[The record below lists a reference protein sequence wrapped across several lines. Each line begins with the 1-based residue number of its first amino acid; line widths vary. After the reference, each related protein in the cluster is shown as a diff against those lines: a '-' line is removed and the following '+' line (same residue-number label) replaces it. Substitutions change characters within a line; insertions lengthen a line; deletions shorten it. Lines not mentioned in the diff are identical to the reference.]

1 MNFIRRM
8 GSGDKEPEVV
18 GTYLVLTVI
27 LHLSGLANPPW
38 SAIRGYEWIVLLL
51 FGLAAVLVRR
61 RFLVASSVAMLLAG
75 AGLLAVG
82 SIGGYFLVFECV
94 FGLFLLGSVRTRTVA
109 LALLCLA
116 AISLAIATWLGTR
129 NPQEVVL
136 ALLMAGFILFT
147 PMLWAENVRTAK
159 ELARAEAQRAE
170 AVQSAAD
177 AREDQLVAEHE
188 FSRVQERTAL
198 AREMHDVLSARFSSI
213 ALLSGALLP
222 AAPPAVRA
230 PLQSIRDESVSG
242 LEDMAAMVRMLHA
255 GGPALQARIEDLPEL
270 VAGFGSPVRWEYRV
284 AHPQRFGPAVHTAAH
299 RTVCELLVNHAKHA
313 PGTTLELS
321 VIQEKGLAITASNG
335 LRQDAGR
342 APGAGTGLEN
352 IRTRVAA
359 LDGRFE
365 VRAGTDFEV
374 HVEFPG
380 PAEATEKP

>member
-38 SAIRGYEWIVLLL
+38 FAIRGYEWIVLLL
-51 FGLAAVLVRR
+51 IGLAAVLVRR

-136 ALLMAGFILFT
+136 VLLMAGFILFT

-177 AREDQLVAEHE
+177 AREDQLVAEHD

-222 AAPPAVRA
+222 AAPRLRGHRCRASAMSRFPAWRT
-230 PLQSIRDESVSG
+230 
-242 LEDMAAMVRMLHA
+242 
-255 GGPALQARIEDLPEL
+255 
-270 VAGFGSPVRWEYRV
+270 W
-284 AHPQRFGPAVHTAAH
+284 PQWCGCCMP
-299 RTVCELLVNHAKHA
+299 
-313 PGTTLELS
+313 
-321 VIQEKGLAITASNG
+321 
-335 LRQDAGR
+335 
-342 APGAGTGLEN
+342 
-352 IRTRVAA
+352 AA
-359 LDGRFE
+359 LRCRRGSRTCPSWWPDSAARCAGSTGWRIRSASARRCIPPRTARSASCWSTTPSMP
-365 VRAGTDFEV
+365 RAL
-374 HVEFPG
+374 PWNL
-380 PAEATEKP
+380 A